1 MTQPASLAGAL
12 LWMSGA
18 LTSFIA
24 MAIAG
29 RELSDQLSVPQLLMV
44 RSAIGLLV
52 ITLLISRHR
61 WALLRTPTPGLHL
74 IRNSAH
80 FAGQY
85 GWFVGIASIPL
96 AEVFALEFT
105 TPIWCLLMAPLLV
118 GEKVTPVRVL
128 SVALG
133 FTGIMIILRPGIEI
147 IDPAA
152 LAVLAAAAGFAV
164 AYLMTKK
171 MSGVA
176 GPKGSQAPLTIL
188 FYMCLIQLV
197 LSLLPAANDWR
208 VIENWHW
215 PLILVISL
223 TALSAHYCITRALK
237 LADASIIAPIDF
249 LRLPLIAVL
258 GFLMYDEGL
267 DLWVIIGAAIMLGGN
282 YLNIHTEQRRLKQL
296 RTSETLN

>member
-29 RELSDQLSVPQLLMV
+29 RELSNELSVPQLLMM
-44 RSAIGLLV
+44 RSAVGLL
-52 ITLLISRHR
+52 IISALIFRHNSTLFG
-61 WALLRTPTPGLHL
+61 TPTLGLHL

-105 TPIWCLLMAPLLV
+105 TPIWCLLLAPLLV
-118 GEKVTPVRVL
+118 GEKVTPIRVI

-171 MSGVA
+171 MSGL
-176 GPKGSQAPLTIL
+176 GGDRGSQAPLTIL
-188 FYMCLIQLV
+188 FYMCLIQLL
-197 LSLLPAANDWR
+197 LSLWPAASDWR
-208 VIENWHW
+208 TIETWHW
-215 PLILVISL
+215 LPVLVISL

-249 LRLPLIAVL
+249 LRLPLIALL
-258 GFLMYDEGL
+258 GFVLYGEAL
-267 DLWVIIGAAIMLGGN
+267 DMWVILGAAIMLGGN
-282 YLNIHTEQRRLKQL
+282 YLNIHTEQRRLKVL
-296 RTSETLN
+296 NVSETTS